1 MAFSLV
7 EYLRVRI
14 PMTMRLVFAGILGL
28 VLNLVAFPQASAK
41 RGQAQFVQTCG
52 FCHGPDANGGA
63 EGPNLMRSM
72 LVRHDENGNLI
83 GPVIRDGRPTKG
95 MPPVA
100 LNSAQ
105 IADVVA
111 FLHMRLKES
120 DLRSPRRPKD
130 YALKL
135 LLTGDAARGK
145 TFFNA
150 AGGCSKCHSPSG
162 DLAGIG
168 NKYPPADLQARFLYP
183 PDVVK
188 TATVTIASGQQ
199 FKGELF
205 YVDQFRIAI
214 KDSDGWYQSWPCSEV
229 KIEIHDPLA
238 AHLELLPKYTDAA
251 MHDMFA
257 YLEMLK

>member
-1 MAFSLV
+1 MNTRFLLAGTLATLPSLV
-7 EYLRVRI
+7 
-14 PMTMRLVFAGILGL
+14 ALG
-28 VLNLVAFPQASAK
+28 VALGVSLGVALGQELAK
-41 RGQAQFVQTCG
+41 RGQAQFAQTCG

-83 GPVIRDGRPTKG
+83 GPVIRDGRPAKG
-95 MPPVA
+95 MPPIP
-100 LNSAQ
+100 LNNAQ

-145 TFFNA
+145 AFFNG

-162 DLAGIG
+162 DLAGIA
-168 NKYPPADLQARFLYP
+168 NKYPPADLQARFLYCSG
-183 PDVVK
+183 VEK
-188 TATVTIASGQQ
+188 TATATPASGQQ
-199 FKGELF
+199 FKGDLF
-205 YVDQFRIAI
+205 YSDAFRIAI
-214 KDSDGWYQSWPCSEV
+214 KDSDGWYHSWPRSEV

-238 AHLELLPKYTDAA
+238 AHLELLPKYNDAT

-257 YLEMLK
+257 YLETLK